1 MRLIDADVLL
11 NKIAEL
17 EAVALEQEAKSEPL
31 ADIAPSKWHR
41 WSGVLQE
48 RTAFKYDLMD
58 APTIEAEPI
67 RHGRWIY
74 KEYRTTKDDAIG
86 FYLCSECGR
95 ANWIKEDNYCP
106 NCGAKM
112 DEVERENDVK

>member
-17 EAVALEQEAKSEPL
+17 EAVALEQVAKSEPL
-31 ADIAPSKWHR
+31 ADKTPSEWHR
-41 WSGVLQE
+41 WSGILQE

-67 RHGRWIY
+67 RHGYWVYSDEPMFGNPYGSYI
-74 KEYRTTKDDAIG
+74 
-86 FYLCSECGR
+86 CSRCFPYTQPH
-95 ANWIKEDNYCP
+95 KTSYCP

-112 DEVERENDVK
+112 DEEREDDSI